1 MATGEGISKGMLGS
15 REGNT
20 REGIAVAENQGTRY
34 EEIGYRRSERGK
46 NDMNIRKNCER
57 RVSIRKFPSIS
68 RK

>member
-1 MATGEGISKGMLGS
+1 MGAGEGIPKGMLGS
-15 REGNT
+15 REGNA

-34 EEIGYRRSERGK
+34 KEIGYRRSERGK
-46 NDMNIRKNCER
+46 KILEKTER